1 MSGASL
7 GQMLEWL
14 AGGQFGYEKFAQS
27 CLSIALDMPVGGG
40 FGAMGER
47 PQDLDLAR
55 CRGSG
60 VVLLH

>member
-1 MSGASL
+1 
-7 GQMLEWL
+7 MLEWL